1 MAMNWKA
8 LNRKWHANLGMAL
21 AITMGLIAISCP
33 FIAHEGGGNIGE
45 ILKDIH
51 FGKFI
56 APQWR
61 WIWIDSQGLGLAFLV
76 ASGWMMHRKAVK
88 RASNVAGDDPTSAG
102 SSVTFVGLGH
112 PAMRDAAADLA
123 EAQGLRSYRCPLE
136 KFASLDLERERWMV
150 FISGPGVDATAAVNQ
165 IIGDLKKFPAN
176 KAKRLEFT
184 IDPTLPA
191 DLAEK
196 LTAALARTGANAL
209 PGPAIPV
216 PNHAAAP
223 VIAPNHGTSFSPAT
237 A

>member
-1 MAMNWKA
+1 MAFNWKA
-8 LNRKWHANLGMAL
+8 LNRKWHANIGMAFAL
-21 AITMGLIAISCP
+21 TMGSIALSCP
-33 FIAHEGGGNIGE
+33 FIAHKNDLKVGQV
-45 ILKDIH
+45 LKDIH
-51 FGKFI
+51 YGKFI

-76 ASGWMMHRKAVK
+76 ASGWLMHRKAVK

-123 EAQGLRSYRCPLE
+123 ESHGIRSYRCPVE
-136 KFASLDLERERWMV
+136 KFAMLDLERERWMV
-150 FISGPGVDATAAVNQ
+150 FVHGPDADASVAVKG
-165 IIGDLKKFPAN
+165 IIASLRKFPAN

-191 DLAEK
+191 GLATDLA
-196 LTAALARTGANAL
+196 AALKRTGAKAL
-209 PGPAIPV
+209 PTPAIPV
-216 PNHAAAP
+216 PGQGVKE
-223 VIAPNHGTSFSPAT
+223 VISSPTETALAPAT

>member
-1 MAMNWKA
+1 MNWKA
-8 LNRKWHANLGMAL
+8 LNRKWHANMGMAL

-33 FIAHEGGGNIGE
+33 FIAHKGGGDVGE

-76 ASGWMMHRKAVK
+76 ASGWLMHRKAVK
-88 RASNVAGDDPTSAG
+88 RATNVAGDDPTSAG
-102 SSVTFVGLGH
+102 SSVTFVGLGDM
-112 PAMRDAAADLA
+112 AMRDAAAGLA
-123 EAQGLRSYRCPLE
+123 EAQGLRTFRCPVE

-150 FISGPGVDATAAVNQ
+150 FTAGAGSDEAVRK
-165 IIGDLKKFPAN
+165 IAAILKKFPAN

-184 IDPTLPA
+184 IDPTLAPG
-191 DLAEK
+191 LAGM
-196 LTAALARTGANAL
+196 LTSALARTGAKAL
-209 PGPAIPV
+209 SGPAIPV

-223 VIAPNHGTSFSPAT
+223 VMPAAVSFSPAT

>member
-8 LNRKWHANLGMAL
+8 LNRKWHANIGMAL

-33 FIAHEGGGNIGE
+33 FIAHKWDGSLGE
-45 ILKDIH
+45 ILKSIH
-51 FGKFI
+51 YGKFI
-56 APQWR
+56 EPQWR

-76 ASGWMMHRKAVK
+76 ASGWLMHRKAVK

-102 SSVTFVGLGH
+102 SSVTFVGLGEL
-112 PAMRDAAADLA
+112 AMRDAAADLA

-136 KFASLDLERERWMV
+136 KFATLNLERERWMV
-150 FISGPGVDATAAVNQ
+150 FVAGPGADATDSVRRVVE
-165 IIGDLKKFPAN
+165 DLKKFPAN

-191 DLAEK
+191 ELAEK
-196 LTAALARTGANAL
+196 LKSSLARAGAKAL
-209 PGPAIPV
+209 SGPSIPV
-216 PNHAAAP
+216 PNHAAAAVLP
-223 VIAPNHGTSFSPAT
+223 VSNSFSTAT